1 MVRLLGEIEPH
12 VSPAGRL
19 SVRDTVPVKVPCEVT
34 VTVDVPDAPALIV
47 MLVAEIVKSAVAKV
61 NVAGGEGERVPLAPT
76 IVTVDGPKRALHVK
90 GGGPELWIM
99 FAGIVPD
106 AIPDVKLSG

>member
-1 MVRLLGEIEPH
+1 MVRLLGEIERH

-61 NVAGGEGERVPLAPT
+61 NVAGGGGESGSVAPGIVPGNVAK
-76 IVTVDGPKRALHVK
+76 VALHVK
-90 GGGPELWIM
+90 GAVPEVAILFGGISPP
-99 FAGIVPD
+99 V
-106 AIPDVKLSG
+106 IPAR

>member
-1 MVRLLGEIEPH
+1 MPATLAPQETVAVWGDVVMVRLLGEIKPH

-19 SVRDTVPVKVPCEVT
+19 SVRDTVPVKLPCEVT

-61 NVAGGEGERVPLAPT
+61 NVAGVE
-76 IVTVDGPKRALHVK
+76 
-90 GGGPELWIM
+90 
-99 FAGIVPD
+99 
-106 AIPDVKLSG
+106 

>member
-1 MVRLLGEIEPH
+1 MPATLAPQETVAVWGDVVMVRLLGEIEPH

-19 SVRDTVPVKVPCEVT
+19 SVRDTVPVKAPCEVT

-61 NVAGGEGERVPLAPT
+61 NVAGVE
-76 IVTVDGPKRALHVK
+76 
-90 GGGPELWIM
+90 
-99 FAGIVPD
+99 
-106 AIPDVKLSG
+106 

>member
-1 MVRLLGEIEPH
+1 MVRLLGEIKPH

-19 SVRDTVPVKVPCEVT
+19 SVRDTVPVKLPCEVT

-61 NVAGGEGERVPLAPT
+61 NVAGVE
-76 IVTVDGPKRALHVK
+76 
-90 GGGPELWIM
+90 
-99 FAGIVPD
+99 
-106 AIPDVKLSG
+106 

>member
-1 MVRLLGEIEPH
+1 MPATLAPHETVAVCDDVVMVRLLGEIEPH
-12 VSPAGRL
+12 VRPAGRL

-61 NVAGGEGERVPLAPT
+61 NVAGVE
-76 IVTVDGPKRALHVK
+76 
-90 GGGPELWIM
+90 
-99 FAGIVPD
+99 
-106 AIPDVKLSG
+106 